1 MTDKTTE
8 GYTALP
14 NDIGGM
20 LRNLCAYALS
30 EPEPLQRYVELTH
43 QQVLFDGVVNAI
55 RRERGRALADMSAA
69 GKPIEDLA
77 SQVKLTPPHV
87 RALVKEAGLTLAR
100 PKSVARREATKS
112 GRTVTRKALR
122 PGESATRS
130 ITEPTR
136 LGGAPP
142 AAKSGGW
149 LGGLLGP
156 RRNAESAP
164 ASPTKTA
171 APAPQRSAAPAPQR
185 NAAPAPQRNTPP
197 TPQRNAAPAPIRT
210 EGTAPTRI
218 PAVDPTQ
225 KHRSAAAPPV
235 RGAPAGMATATRTA
249 PQAPPP
255 SAPAQA
261 APPAP
266 PRSAPPQAPSRSAP
280 PQVPSRSVPP
290 PAPAPKQSA
299 PKSSRRRGPTLPET
313 ISVNRGEERTLTAA
327 ERKALGLPVPK
338 PVAGKGR
345 RNR

>member
-14 NDIGGM
+14 NDIEGM

-30 EPEPLQRYVELTH
+30 EPEPLQRYIELTH

-112 GRTVTRKALR
+112 GRTMTRKTLR
-122 PGESATRS
+122 PGESAARS

-142 AAKSGGW
+142 AVKSGGW

-156 RRNAESAP
+156 RRSAESAP
-164 ASPTKTA
+164 AAPTKTA
-171 APAPQRSAAPAPQR
+171 APAPAPQRTAAPAPPR
-185 NAAPAPQRNTPP
+185 T
-197 TPQRNAAPAPIRT
+197 AAPAPIRT
-210 EGTAPTRI
+210 EGTTPTRI
-218 PAVDPTQ
+218 PAADPT
-225 KHRSAAAPPV
+225 KNHRPVAAPPA
-235 RGAPAGMATATRTA
+235 RSAPASTATATRTP
-249 PQAPPP
+249 PQAPPR

-266 PRSAPPQAPSRSAP
+266 SRSAPPQAPPRSTP
-280 PQVPSRSVPP
+280 PQAPSRTVSPQAPSRSVPP
-290 PAPAPKQSA
+290 LPAPKQSA

-345 RNR
+345 RKR